1 MEILHNDW
9 ADYLNA
15 EFTKPYYLQLR
26 EFLKEEYRNKNIFP
40 PMHDIFNAL
49 HYTSYTDTKV
59 VIIGQD
65 PYHGRGQAHGL
76 SFSVRPDTPIPPS
89 LQNIF
94 KELHDDLGA
103 QIPKHGFLLHW
114 AKEGV
119 LLLNAILT
127 VEEGKANSHKGK
139 GWEQF
144 TNQVIATLNAREL
157 PVVFILWGKNA
168 QEKERLITNKQHL
181 IIKSVHPSPLSAYNG
196 FFGSKPFS
204 QTNKFLETKGLK
216 PIDWQLPLIP

>member
-49 HYTSYTDTKV
+49 QYTSYSDTKV

-103 QIPKHGFLLHW
+103 QIPKAWFFASLGKRRGTTTKCH
-114 AKEGV
+114 
-119 LLLNAILT
+119 LNCRRR
-127 VEEGKANSHKGK
+127 KG
-139 GWEQF
+139 
-144 TNQVIATLNAREL
+144 
-157 PVVFILWGKNA
+157 
-168 QEKERLITNKQHL
+168 
-181 IIKSVHPSPLSAYNG
+181 
-196 FFGSKPFS
+196 
-204 QTNKFLETKGLK
+204 
-216 PIDWQLPLIP
+216 